1 MTRVLAPGLNTRQCA
16 ALAIF
21 QRCQD
26 RLLPT
31 RRPRLLPA
39 QRRTMEGV
47 WPSDADALI
56 ALQHQLGRR
65 SVEPWTRPSGPLLV
79 GGCWV
84 CFPRGLTG
92 PGRAGDRAWAAGV
105 VLLGVE
111 LVDQSLRLGEASAPY
126 VPGLLALRIGGVL
139 QAVVRGL
146 TVSPE
151 VLLVDAT
158 GSDHP
163 RRAGLAIHLG
173 AVLELP
179 TVGVTHRPLT
189 GEGSWPADR
198 RGATSRV
205 RIGDDVVA
213 SWVRTRRGT
222 RPVVVHPGWRVGLD
236 DAVGMVLELTARR
249 RTPEPLR
256 LARNLA
262 RLARASARSPSDPA
276 G

>member
-1 MTRVLAPGLNTRQCA
+1 M
-16 ALAIF
+16 
-21 QRCQD
+21 D
-26 RLLPT
+26 
-31 RRPRLLPA
+31 
-39 QRRTMEGV
+39 GV

-65 SVEPWTRPSGPLLV
+65 SAEPWVRPPGPLVV

-92 PGRAGDRAWAAGV
+92 PGKAGDRAWAAAV
-105 VLLGVE
+105 VLREVQL
-111 LVDQSLRLGEASAPY
+111 LDQSLRLGEASAPY

-139 QAVVRGL
+139 EAAVRGL
-146 TVSPE
+146 TVPPE

-189 GEGSWPADR
+189 GEGAWPADR

-236 DAVGMVLELTARR
+236 DAVGLVLELTPGR

-262 RLARASARSPSDPA
+262 RRARAGAARPSDPD

>member
-1 MTRVLAPGLNTRQCA
+1 M
-16 ALAIF
+16 
-21 QRCQD
+21 
-26 RLLPT
+26 
-31 RRPRLLPA
+31 
-39 QRRTMEGV
+39 
-47 WPSDADALI
+47 WPSDPGALI
-56 ALQHQLGRR
+56 ALQRQL
-65 SVEPWTRPSGPLLV
+65 STKSAEPWSPAPGPLLV

-92 PGRAGDRAWAAGV
+92 PGRAGDRAWAAAV
-105 VLLGVE
+105 VLREGE
-111 LVDQSLRLGEASAPY
+111 LVDQDVRLGEATAPY
-126 VPGLLALRIGGVL
+126 APGLLATRVGGVL
-139 QAVVRGL
+139 ETAVRGL
-146 TVSPE
+146 AVPPE

-163 RRAGLAIHLG
+163 RKAGLAIHLG

-179 TVGVTHRPLT
+179 TIGVTHRPLT
-189 GEGSWPADR
+189 GAGAWPADR
-198 RGATSRV
+198 RGATSPV

-236 DAVGMVLELTARR
+236 DAVGLVLQLTPRR

-262 RLARASARSPSDPA
+262 RRARAVAAPTAPDE
-276 G
+276 